1 MREEIRK
8 ACEDFDIR
16 VPSEIYKLHSKLT
29 VHYWA
34 NIDNSRPNWIHR
46 GEPYGIAFAG
56 LEKRDTIPRNSLSC
70 YCLSSKDGPLMFAYC
85 DETTQEEIRE
95 CLFRTTGAMGY
106 QENPFSQVVQ
116 LETRDTGEVINNG
129 EYVTVSGTRNVNNDT
144 ITVNNEEVR
153 IGTIPRNFWDSA
165 MEDIRR
171 ALSGT
176 QEER

>member
-34 NIDNSRPNWIHR
+34 NIDNNRASWIHR

-56 LEKRDTIPRNSLSC
+56 LEKRDGIPRNGLSC
-70 YCLSSKDGPLMFAYC
+70 YCLSSKNGPLMFVYC
-85 DETTQEEIRE
+85 DETTRDEIRE

-106 QENPFSQVVQ
+106 QENPFA
-116 LETRDTGEVINNG
+116 EVERFEARYTDEIDSG
-129 EYVTVSGTRNVNNDT
+129 EYATVSGTRNANNDT
-144 ITVNNEEVR
+144 IVVNNEEVR
-153 IGTIPRNFWDSA
+153 IGTIPRSFWDSA
-165 MEDIRR
+165 VEDIRR